1 MQTNIQ
7 CPNCSTTINVDELIT
22 TQLETTIKAQMEVDL
37 QRREDLLKER
47 MQHLDATVEQIARDK
62 LALDKT
68 VNERSKNLLAE
79 KEKALRADIFKEI
92 EKEKEVELTL
102 LSEELTRKSSQLK
115 ELNATKAQNEKL
127 LRDLDELESLITLK
141 MERELSEKLIGE
153 TTKIRERVDQEA
165 QFKLKEKEKVIQDLS
180 AKLDEAKRKADQ
192 GSVQLIG
199 EVQELELVRTLQEI
213 HPFDIITQSKKG
225 ANAADV
231 LQLVRTGVDNNCG
244 KIYYESKRT
253 KTWSNEWITKF
264 KKDNLNTN
272 ADILV
277 LVTNTLPKDVSKF
290 ALVDGIWVCSFS
302 EVKELSVVLR
312 FGLLKI
318 YATTVTQQGRE
329 TKMEMLYN
337 YLTSIEFKNVFG
349 NILDNY
355 QALLVNHHSEKL
367 KLQRIWKEREKVLEE
382 VLSSTVDF
390 YGAIKGIAGQA
401 IPAIEI
407 LEMPE
412 RSAED
417 FPPASA
423 N

>member
-1 MQTNIQ
+1 
-7 CPNCSTTINVDELIT
+7 
-22 TQLETTIKAQMEVDL
+22 
-37 QRREDLLKER
+37 
-47 MQHLDATVEQIARDK
+47 
-62 LALDKT
+62 
-68 VNERSKNLLAE
+68 
-79 KEKALRADIFKEI
+79 
-92 EKEKEVELTL
+92 
-102 LSEELTRKSSQLK
+102 
-115 ELNATKAQNEKL
+115 
-127 LRDLDELESLITLK
+127 
-141 MERELSEKLIGE
+141 
-153 TTKIRERVDQEA
+153 
-165 QFKLKEKEKVIQDLS
+165 
-180 AKLDEAKRKADQ
+180 
-192 GSVQLIG
+192 
-199 EVQELELVRTLQEI
+199 
-213 HPFDIITQSKKG
+213 
-225 ANAADV
+225 
-231 LQLVRTGVDNNCG
+231 
-244 KIYYESKRT
+244 
-253 KTWSNEWITKF
+253 
-264 KKDNLNTN
+264 
-272 ADILV
+272 
-277 LVTNTLPKDVSKF
+277 
-290 ALVDGIWVCSFS
+290 
-302 EVKELSVVLR
+302 VVLR

-412 RSAED
+412 RSPED